1 MRRRALALLL
11 ACAVLAG
18 CGASG
23 KSNQGNQQDPP
34 RYRPNSNQNPG
45 YDGSG

>member
-1 MRRRALALLL
+1 MRRRALALLAIL
-11 ACAVLAG
+11 LVLSG
-18 CGASG
+18 CGGAASNYNDQ
-23 KSNQGNQQDPP
+23 KPAP